1 MDLAVE
7 RCVPVLGICRG
18 LQIMNVHG
26 GGTLH
31 QDVPSHSRYDI
42 PPESLVDT
50 ITFEPGTVLGSVYA
64 AAREVNSL
72 HHQTVD
78 VVAPGYVVSARAA
91 DGTVE
96 GLEHASL
103 PIVSVQWHPEMMT
116 SRDVDPIFGWLI
128 EAAVASQL

>member
-1 MDLAVE
+1 MSDWPASFPDFH
-7 RCVPVLGICRG
+7 R
-18 LQIMNVHG
+18 
-26 GGTLH
+26 
-31 QDVPSHSRYDI
+31 
-42 PPESLVDT
+42 
-50 ITFEPGTVLGSVYA
+50 
-64 AAREVNSL
+64 AARL
-72 HHQTVD
+72 
-78 VVAPGYVVSARAA
+78 VSRAARAA